1 MPLVAGL
8 VQALL
13 KIPKHKEAL
22 FAARD
27 AMKAM
32 SHSAKALTLVG
43 DVYAHIADGR
53 EKVNQPS
60 IEVCNS
66 QLFLYTTNLDQSRHG
81 SFMSLHCGL
90 NLDTLGLSWPSQIYM
105 YWKGETVK
113 PLHYYKNI

>member
-53 EKVNQPS
+53 EKVNQPL
-60 IEVCNS
+60 IEECNS
-66 QLFLYTTNLDQSRHG
+66 QLFSVYYLL
-81 SFMSLHCGL
+81 
-90 NLDTLGLSWPSQIYM
+90 TLTKAGTEVL
-105 YWKGETVK
+105 
-113 PLHYYKNI
+113 